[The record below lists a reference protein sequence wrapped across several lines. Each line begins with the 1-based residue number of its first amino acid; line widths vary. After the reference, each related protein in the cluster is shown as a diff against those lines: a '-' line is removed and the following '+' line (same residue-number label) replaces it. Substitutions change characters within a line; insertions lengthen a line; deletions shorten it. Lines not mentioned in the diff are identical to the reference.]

1 MAYSSL
7 TELVRRKGGVVD
19 YGGELRDMLGG
30 KTVRKVRRKTGRVH
44 YARSGRGIIRKRG
57 MDIDDMRHAAI
68 EEGFLHEGAGV
79 NDFLDALA
87 DESRGRLHRSRF
99 DDIQLPAREWG
110 EAPRRRK
117 PERPTIPPHPALSKR
132 CTKCGVMHGKNSHR
146 FHGRGS
152 WLRTHLF
159 PYKSNPGVSM
169 TVTQAKQYV
178 DYYTGLIRHG
188 MQLVKE
194 EQQLL
199 MKARQVMRMVRRKN
213 PRGTFLERLDR
224 ERRKLKRRGGLR
236 KAIAAERRAKKRLG
250 VKGLG
255 KRPPARRVKNPRRP
269 VIYHRLL
276 RIEARKGPGHRCDA
290 GCKKANHSYFHDF
303 TAGAVVY
310 GNPDG
315 SVLVK
320 NRAGKRL
327 WKYF

>member
-57 MDIDDMRHAAI
+57 MDVDDMRHAAI
-68 EEGFLHEGAGV
+68 EEGFLSEGAGV

-87 DESRGRLHRSRF
+87 DESRGRVHRSRF
-99 DDIQLPAREWG
+99 EDFELPVQEWG
-110 EAPRRRK
+110 EAPRKRK
-117 PERPTIPPHPALSKR
+117 PERPTIHPHASLSKR
-132 CTKCGVMHGKNSHR
+132 CKKCGVMHGKNSHR

-159 PYKSNPGVSM
+159 PFKANHPM
-169 TVTQAKQYV
+169 TIETARKYV
-178 DYYTGLIRHG
+178 AYYTGLIRHG

-194 EQQLL
+194 ERDLL
-199 MKARQVMRMVRRKN
+199 IRARQVMRMARRPNPKRLRRDKKGRFILETEADVKAYAKRRRRMGFRTYAVKKKN
-213 PRGTFLERLDR
+213 P
-224 ERRKLKRRGGLR
+224 
-236 KAIAAERRAKKRLG
+236 A
-250 VKGLG
+250 
-255 KRPPARRVKNPRRP
+255 RPIV
-269 VIYHRLL
+269 YHRLL
-276 RIEARKGPGHRCDA
+276 RIEAQKGPGHRCDA
-290 GCKKANHSYFHDF
+290 ACKRANHSYYHDF
-303 TAGAVVY
+303 TKGAVVY